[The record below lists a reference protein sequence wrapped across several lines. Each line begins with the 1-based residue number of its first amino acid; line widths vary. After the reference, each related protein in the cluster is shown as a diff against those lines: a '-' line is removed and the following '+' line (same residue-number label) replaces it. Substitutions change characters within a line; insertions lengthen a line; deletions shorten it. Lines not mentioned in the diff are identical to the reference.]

1 MTKVSVNPLDTE
13 WYRCSKCNKSFF
25 IKTEDPDRH
34 LIKKSMRCPNF
45 IRCNGRVTR
54 KSWNNVSEIRN
65 FRWVTAKELYQ
76 ASAGIGFTSERDCSP
91 DSLKRLLHGIRII
104 GSELQTTGDPKKSIL
119 MSLTLET
126 GKVIHLSSSVKGAII
141 YKVTEVGD
149 G

>member
-1 MTKVSVNPLDTE
+1 MTKISVNPLDTE
-13 WYRCSKCNKSFF
+13 WYRCQKCQKSFF
-25 IKTEDPDRH
+25 FKTDDPDRH
-34 LIKKSMRCPNF
+34 LIKKSMRCPNY
-45 IRCNGRVTR
+45 IRCNGRIFR

-76 ASAGIGFTSERDCSP
+76 ASAGIGFESERDCSP
-91 DSLKRLLHGIRII
+91 DSLKRLLHGIRIV
-104 GSELQTTGDPKKSIL
+104 GSDLQVTGDPKKSIL

-126 GKVIHLSSSVKGAII
+126 GKTIHLSSSVKGAII